1 MSARAHACGS
11 NERRDEGRNAMTGGA
26 AQMAQLLAEHNM
38 ENFGG
43 GQTAGQTATATN
55 PISDEKT

>member
-1 MSARAHACGS
+1 VSARAHACGS

-43 GQTAGQTATATN
+43 GQTATAAN